1 MQKKLTYS
9 FRNNVSKIPVR
20 NLRRVKIRG
29 KWKKNFRTSQNQL
42 ANSILKDIMKGLI
55 ENISPFYFQTR
66 QLMLIAK
73 TNMMGGDVVRQLE
86 QQHIASAIFSRFL
99 IL

>member
-1 MQKKLTYS
+1 MSDAKKLTYS

-29 KWKKNFRTSQNQL
+29 KWEKNFRTSQNQL

-55 ENISPFYFQTR
+55 ENMSPFFF
-66 QLMLIAK
+66 K
-73 TNMMGGDVVRQLE
+73 PD
-86 QQHIASAIFSRFL
+86 S
-99 IL
+99 

>member
-9 FRNNVSKIPVR
+9 FRNNVSKFPVQ

-29 KWKKNFRTSQNQL
+29 KWEKNFRTSQNQL

-55 ENISPFYFQTR
+55 ENMSPFFF
-66 QLMLIAK
+66 K
-73 TNMMGGDVVRQLE
+73 PD
-86 QQHIASAIFSRFL
+86 S
-99 IL
+99 

>member
-1 MQKKLTYS
+1 MQPCLMQKKLTYS

-29 KWKKNFRTSQNQL
+29 KWEKNFRTSQNQL

-55 ENISPFYFQTR
+55 ENISPFFFSNQT
-66 QLMLIAK
+66 ANADSK
-73 TNMMGGDVVRQLE
+73 NKYDGW
-86 QQHIASAIFSRFL
+86 
-99 IL
+99 